1 MFFAKT
7 LQYLLHIGEEL
18 RFSSIGCSGSQIAIV
33 MKGLAT
39 LTLDGMLILNLRNI
53 GIMSSTDKDS
63 RHLMREALLVSLML
77 PMNF

>member
-18 RFSSIGCSGSQIAIV
+18 WLSSIGCSGGQIAIV

-53 GIMSSTDKDS
+53 GIISSTDKDS